1 MQYIINAPLKLDTR
15 IALPA
20 SKSICNRALII
31 HALAGGTTMPC
42 NLSDCDDTVV
52 VTRALRSMPDIV
64 DIGASGTAMRFLTAY
79 FSCRPGTHTL
89 TGSERMKHRPI
100 KPLVDALRYLGARI
114 EYLETEGFP
123 PLRIEGT
130 ELEGGRLEIAG
141 QVSSQFISALLMI
154 GPVLRGGLEL
164 KMTGQIASRP
174 YIDLTLWT
182 MKEFGAE
189 AEWTD
194 IDTIRIQPGHY
205 LDREYLIEND
215 WSAAS
220 YWYEMMALSGDPE
233 ACVRLTGL
241 TDNSKQGDSVARHL
255 FSLLGVKSVFEK
267 RTDGKPGGVT
277 LKQLPTRLPRLEY
290 DFINSPDL
298 AQTLVVTCTMMNIPF
313 YFKGLAS
320 LRIKETDRI
329 EALKTELRKLG
340 YVLRDVDGCALTW
353 DGERCEPSDAPIE
366 TYEDHRMALAFA
378 PVAMTGREV
387 KIAHPGVVSKSYPHF
402 WDDLRQAGFT
412 LNEL

>member
-1 MQYIINAPLKLDTR
+1 
-15 IALPA
+15 
-20 SKSICNRALII
+20 
-31 HALAGGTTMPC
+31 
-42 NLSDCDDTVV
+42 
-52 VTRALRSMPDIV
+52 
-64 DIGASGTAMRFLTAY
+64 
-79 FSCRPGTHTL
+79 
-89 TGSERMKHRPI
+89 
-100 KPLVDALRYLGARI
+100 
-114 EYLETEGFP
+114 
-123 PLRIEGT
+123 
-130 ELEGGRLEIAG
+130 
-141 QVSSQFISALLMI
+141 
-154 GPVLRGGLEL
+154 
-164 KMTGQIASRP
+164 
-174 YIDLTLWT
+174 
-182 MKEFGAE
+182 
-189 AEWTD
+189 
-194 IDTIRIQPGHY
+194 
-205 LDREYLIEND
+205 
-215 WSAAS
+215 
-220 YWYEMMALSGDPE
+220 MMALSGDPE

-277 LKQLPTRLPRLEY
+277 LKRLPTRLPRLEY

-402 WDDLRQAGFT
+402 WEDLRQAGFT